1 MRLPSNSRELAYIAR
16 AVAMTTR
23 SGRMRASRSTNGSH
37 WETTSL
43 ANSARRSWSSSVA
56 AAASGVLYTYCQRN
70 SWGAG
75 RRSVSFVA
83 WWEREEKKAVVEDL
97 AWVDESITY
106 TQEKVSAILG
116 TIRSGESVSDALRR
130 LERRS

>member
-1 MRLPSNSRELAYIAR
+1 M
-16 AVAMTTR
+16 
-23 SGRMRASRSTNGSH
+23 
-37 WETTSL
+37 
-43 ANSARRSWSSSVA
+43 
-56 AAASGVLYTYCQRN
+56 
-70 SWGAG
+70 AG
-75 RRSVSFVA
+75 VSFVA

-97 AWVDESITY
+97 AWVDESIAY